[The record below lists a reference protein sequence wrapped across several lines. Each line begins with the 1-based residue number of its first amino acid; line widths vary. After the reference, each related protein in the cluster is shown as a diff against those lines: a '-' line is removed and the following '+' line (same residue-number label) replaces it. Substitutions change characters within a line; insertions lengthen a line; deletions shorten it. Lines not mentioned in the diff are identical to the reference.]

1 MIDQKSKDIIL
12 KIVMQEI
19 SKDEISSILPDYYGD
34 NNLMK
39 MYYKVLDLKDSEAL
53 QYLNM
58 LPKDNVLNFK
68 EIEKKLLSEEWHTTH
83 EDIVGYFQLM
93 FNTERENIS
102 ILLNAITNIPD
113 YLRPDDFKYPYIR
126 KLIYAIGAQPEPYN
140 VEALENLVNETTD
153 QQIKDLAL
161 HQIEKRKRLGRWEA
175 AKNVL

>member
-12 KIVMQEI
+12 KIVTQEI

-83 EDIVGYFQLM
+83 EDSTMQRDGKRGRSNLVLESLNLVG
-93 FNTERENIS
+93 
-102 ILLNAITNIPD
+102 
-113 YLRPDDFKYPYIR
+113 
-126 KLIYAIGAQPEPYN
+126 IYATFRVCG
-140 VEALENLVNETTD
+140 
-153 QQIKDLAL
+153 K
-161 HQIEKRKRLGRWEA
+161 
-175 AKNVL
+175 